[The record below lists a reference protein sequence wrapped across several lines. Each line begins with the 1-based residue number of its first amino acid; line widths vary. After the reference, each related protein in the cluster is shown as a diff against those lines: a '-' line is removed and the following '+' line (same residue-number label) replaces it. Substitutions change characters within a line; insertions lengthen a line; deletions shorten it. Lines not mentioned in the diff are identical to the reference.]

1 MNNIPMEDIEQLLK
15 HAVLKRETLKKADN
29 TTVPAYHIALSGT
42 SNYLIHTGIS
52 MCSIM
57 KSNPEKNFEF
67 HILLNDISSDDKKYM
82 EKLVEKT
89 GSGVNLYY
97 INDQVFRQMLHK
109 DGIAGYFY
117 RFLIPMAIADEGVQR
132 VLYID
137 GDVMCQGNLEPL
149 MDIDLEGNIAACAED
164 SPTGKAEGLGRLH
177 TADYFNSG
185 MMLIDVP
192 AWNKESLSQKAAA
205 MAIER
210 KQSGMRLESHDQDIL
225 NILLDKRFKNVSR
238 KYNWTYNMSL
248 RGLFQKQKQFI
259 YDPEAVLI
267 HFTGLVKP
275 WRTWVQDLPAVQRYN
290 SFRMQSPWK
299 NIPLVGPLTHKDRH
313 QAARHAR
320 RMKKWGMAC
329 KLYGKYFLCKLSKK
343 K

>member
-1 MNNIPMEDIEQLLK
+1 MEEISVKGMDQLLAD
-15 HAVLKRETLKKADN
+15 AVLKKETVKGCDDE
-29 TTVPAYHIALSGT
+29 TAYHVALSGT

-57 KSNPEKNFEF
+57 KSNPQRNFAF
-67 HILLNDISSDDKKYM
+67 HILLNDISADDKRKM
-82 EKLVEKT
+82 GELVAGTK
-89 GSGVNLYY
+89 SGVTLYY
-97 INDQVFRQMLHK
+97 INDRIFQEMLHK

-117 RFLIPMAIADEGVQR
+117 RFLIPLAVGPEGVQR

-137 GDVMCQGNLEPL
+137 GDVMCQGDISPL
-149 MDIDLEGNIAACAED
+149 MDIDLEGDIAACAED
-164 SPTGKAEGLGRLH
+164 SPTGKAEGLNRLH

-185 MMLIDVP
+185 MMMIDVP
-192 AWNKESLSQKAAA
+192 AWNRESLSQRSAA

-210 KQSGMRLESHDQDIL
+210 RRSGMRLESHDQDIL
-225 NILLDKRFKNVSR
+225 NVLLDKRFKNVSR

-248 RGLFQKQKQFI
+248 RGFLQKQKQFI

-275 WRTWVQDLPAVQRYN
+275 WRTWVQDLPAVQKYN
-290 SFRMQSPWK
+290 SFRMASPWR
-299 NIPLVGPLTHKDRH
+299 NIPLVGPLSHKDMH

-320 RMKKWGMAC
+320 RMKKIGKAIALYAAYFGA
-329 KLYGKYFLCKLSKK
+329 KLTGKK
-343 K
+343 

>member
-1 MNNIPMEDIEQLLK
+1 MGNIDVEEMNRLLD
-15 HAVLKRETLKKADN
+15 HAVLKQEVLKTCEMDG
-29 TTVPAYHIALSGT
+29 AYHVALSGT
-42 SNYLIHTGIS
+42 SNYLVHTGIS

-57 KSNPEKNFEF
+57 RSNPKKAFAF
-67 HILLNDISSDDKKYM
+67 HILLNDISAKDK
-82 EKLVEKT
+82 EKMKQLVADT
-89 GSGVNLYY
+89 LSGVTLYY
-97 INDQVFRQMLHK
+97 IDDRIFSRMLHK

-117 RFLIPMAIADEGVQR
+117 RFLIPLIIGPEGVDR

-137 GDVMCQGNLEPL
+137 GDVMCQGDLAPL
-149 MDIDLEGNIAACAED
+149 MDMDLEGNIAACAED
-164 SPTGKAEGLGRLH
+164 SPTGKAEGLNRLH

-185 MMLIDVP
+185 MMMIDVS
-192 AWNKESLSQKAAA
+192 AWNREQLSQKSAA

-210 KQSGMRLESHDQDIL
+210 RQSGMRLESHDQDIL
-225 NILLDKRFKNVSR
+225 NILLDRRYKNVSR

-248 RGLFQKQKQFI
+248 RGFFQKQKQFI

-299 NIPLVGPLTHKDRH
+299 DIPLTGPLSRKDMH

-320 RMKKWGMAC
+320 QMRKWGRTFS
-329 KLYGKYFLCKLSKK
+329 LYMMYFGEKIMGKK
-343 K
+343 

>member
-1 MNNIPMEDIEQLLK
+1 MKTVDVEKMNRLLE
-15 HAVLKRETLKKADN
+15 HAVLKREVLKTCRQED
-29 TTVPAYHIALSGT
+29 AYHVALSGT
-42 SNYLIHTGIS
+42 SNYLVHTGIS

-57 KSNPEKNFEF
+57 KSNPQKAFAF
-67 HILLNDISSDDKKYM
+67 HILLNDISAEDKDKM
-82 EKLVEKT
+82 EQLVAST
-89 GSGVNLYY
+89 SSGVTLYY
-97 INDQVFRQMLHK
+97 IDDRIFSQMLHK

-117 RFLIPMAIADEGVQR
+117 RFLIPLIIGPEGVDR

-137 GDVMCQGNLEPL
+137 GDVMCQGNLAPL
-149 MDIDLEGNIAACAED
+149 MDMDLEGNIAACAED
-164 SPTGKAEGLGRLH
+164 SPTGKAERLNRLH

-185 MMLIDVP
+185 MMMIDVP
-192 AWNKESLSQKAAA
+192 AWNREQLSQKSAA

-210 KQSGMRLESHDQDIL
+210 RQSGMRLESHDQDIL
-225 NILLDKRFKNVSR
+225 NILLDRRYKNVSR

-248 RGLFQKQKQFI
+248 RGFFQKQKQFI

-299 NIPLVGPLTHKDRH
+299 DIPLTGPLSRKDMH

-320 RMKKWGMAC
+320 QMRKWGRTFS
-329 KLYGKYFLCKLSKK
+329 LYMMYFGEKIMGKK
-343 K
+343 